1 MRLTPENLE
10 GALER
15 SLARRPG
22 VTLRLDIVNKCNL
35 RCVMCYYSDDAIFK
49 RPAWK
54 LTPEEFRG
62 FFEDIAPQVVRVV
75 LSCGDEPLVSNHF
88 PAILSY
94 LGDEHPELEIEFC
107 TNGMLMNARV
117 RRLLIEKG
125 VTHLLLSMDGVTA
138 QTLESIRV
146 GSKYQRLV
154 ANILAL
160 RDLKRAAGS
169 EFPVLV
175 MDYVMMH
182 RNIHEAPAFVEASAR
197 FGARLIDFRHV
208 IPSEWFDEPEEL
220 LENHPAKYNHYRK
233 AILAAGRR
241 HGIDLVLP
249 PAFDTSETWEPS
261 EASAAGLEELDRVAL
276 DRVAPDAAKG
286 EVPVPKRF
294 PRGFKARNPR
304 GTAAE
309 QFAGTYCERPF
320 SEIFIADRDKVKP
333 CTWHRTH
340 LGTLGEDGSLSDI
353 FFGPEFTRLRR
364 NMLRPEGDP
373 NCAGCVLKSGQLSSE
388 TAQFGARSKRFLRQL
403 AGWLRG

>member
-10 GALER
+10 AALAR
-15 SLARRPG
+15 SLGRRPG
-22 VTLRLDIVNKCNL
+22 VTLRLDIINKCNL
-35 RCVMCYYSDDAIFK
+35 RCVMCYYSDDAVFK

-54 LTPEEFRG
+54 LTPAEFRG

-94 LGDEHPELEIEFC
+94 LGDEHPELEIELC
-107 TNGMLMNARV
+107 TNGMLMNARI

-125 VTHLLLSMDGVTA
+125 VTHLLLSMDGVTKA
-138 QTLESIRV
+138 TLESIRV
-146 GSKYQRLV
+146 GSKYERLV
-154 ANILAL
+154 GNILAL
-160 RDLKRAAGS
+160 RELKAAAGS
-169 EFPVLV
+169 EYPVLV

-208 IPSEWFDEPEEL
+208 IPSEWFDQPEEL
-220 LENHPAKYNHYRK
+220 LENHPAKYNHFRK
-233 AILAAGRR
+233 VILAAGRR

-249 PAFDTSETWEPS
+249 PVFETSETYDPGGEPV
-261 EASAAGLEELDRVAL
+261 ADLAELDGVAA
-276 DRVAPDAAKG
+276 DVAKG
-286 EVPVPKRF
+286 EVPEPKRF
-294 PRGFKARNPR
+294 PHGFKVRNPR

-320 SEIFIADRDKVKP
+320 SEIFIAERDKVKP

-373 NCAGCVLKSGQLSSE
+373 NCEGCVLKTGALSSE
-388 TAQFGARSKRFLRQL
+388 TAQFGARSKRFVRQL
-403 AGWLRG
+403 TGWLRGR